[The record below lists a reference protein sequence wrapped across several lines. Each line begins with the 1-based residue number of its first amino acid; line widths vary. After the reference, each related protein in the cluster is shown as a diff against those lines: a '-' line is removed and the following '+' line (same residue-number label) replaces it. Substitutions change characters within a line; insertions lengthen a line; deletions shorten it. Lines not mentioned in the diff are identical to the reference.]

1 MSVFLIGKFYHYDFV
16 LDGRRYKATTGKTS
30 KQAAQRVERDERMRL
45 ESGYNEVVQR
55 EERAQGRKTIKEAA
69 AAFLVEY
76 RAKHDA
82 VKFAEYALGHV
93 KRLLGSRLVLEVTP
107 GVVKQYQ
114 TDRLT
119 EKGSPKTINDETAML
134 LRLCGDQGDLIRSRL
149 RREKALKLKV
159 EESPGKAF
167 TVEEQGRMLAVA
179 LESTQAMRQACER
192 QARGEKPAKG
202 DKLGGS
208 PSIYPALVLALNCGM
223 RDGEIKKLTWAQ
235 IDFDKQMLTV
245 GKAKTAAGTGR
256 TIPLNGTILDA
267 LEDHTRWY
275 VARFGNPK
283 PGWFLFPG
291 GGRWPKDP
299 TRPIKSLKTSWTTIR
314 EKAGVTGRWH
324 DNRHTLITELAE
336 TGAGDETIMAIAG
349 HVSRQMLSRYSHI
362 RTLAKRRALDE
373 VERERAAAKE
383 RRKESTAQ

>member
-45 ESGYNEVVQR
+45 ESGYSEIVQR

-119 EKGSPKTINDETAML
+119 EKASPKTINDETAML

-159 EESPGKAF
+159 DESPGKAF

-179 LESTQAMRQACER
+179 LEST
-192 QARGEKPAKG
+192 
-202 DKLGGS
+202 
-208 PSIYPALVLALNCGM
+208 
-223 RDGEIKKLTWAQ
+223 
-235 IDFDKQMLTV
+235 
-245 GKAKTAAGTGR
+245 
-256 TIPLNGTILDA
+256 
-267 LEDHTRWY
+267 
-275 VARFGNPK
+275 
-283 PGWFLFPG
+283 
-291 GGRWPKDP
+291 
-299 TRPIKSLKTSWTTIR
+299 
-314 EKAGVTGRWH
+314 
-324 DNRHTLITELAE
+324 
-336 TGAGDETIMAIAG
+336 
-349 HVSRQMLSRYSHI
+349 RQMLSRYSHI

-373 VERERAAAKE
+373 VERERAANRERLAAKAA
-383 RRKESTAQ
+383 KKAQAEAEALARPV